1 MGEVTE
7 KIYCC
12 DKGDTGAKGDKGDTG
27 AKGDKG
33 YSFQIGSVNI
43 AKLSDEQKAI
53 ATNKGWTLI

>member
-12 DKGDTGAKGDKGDTG
+12 DRGD
-27 AKGDKG
+27 KGDKG
-33 YSFQIGSVNI
+33 YSSQIGDVNI
-43 AKLSDEQKAI
+43 AKLMDEQKAI

>member
-12 DKGDTGAKGDKGDTG
+12 DR
-27 AKGDKG
+27 GDKG
-33 YSFQIGSVNI
+33 YSFQIGDVNI
-43 AKLSDEQKAI
+43 VKLTDEQKAI

>member
-12 DKGDTGAKGDKGDTG
+12 DI
-27 AKGDKG
+27 GDKG
-33 YSFQIGSVNI
+33 YSFQIGDVNI
-43 AKLSDEQKAI
+43 AKLTDEQKAI

>member
-12 DKGDTGAKGDKGDTG
+12 DKGDKC
-27 AKGDKG
+27 
-33 YSFQIGSVNI
+33 YSFQIGSDNI
-43 AKLSDEQKAI
+43 AKLSNEQKAI